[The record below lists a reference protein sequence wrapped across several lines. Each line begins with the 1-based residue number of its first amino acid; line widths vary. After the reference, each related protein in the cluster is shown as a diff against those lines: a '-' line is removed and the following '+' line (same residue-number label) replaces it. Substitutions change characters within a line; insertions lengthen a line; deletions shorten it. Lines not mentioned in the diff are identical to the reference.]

1 MAKIFVALNNM
12 CRLPDD
18 FCAMPPFYESF
29 VNGLKD
35 AGNEVL
41 CFQTKIV
48 SGHTRCEGEIPQ
60 ELAEMLRAFCPDLCI
75 FFNNNFSL

>member
-48 SGHTRCEGEIPQ
+48 IQRTVGNAGAQKGLTQNSALP
-60 ELAEMLRAFCPDLCI
+60 RAVA
-75 FFNNNFSL
+75 